1 VKRFF
6 GFGAAIANFGKT
18 SQMAPTTDRDMAP
31 HNPNVSIL
39 WSMTLAL
46 HQEHMFSDMFLARL
60 LARNIR

>member
-1 VKRFF
+1 
-6 GFGAAIANFGKT
+6 
-18 SQMAPTTDRDMAP
+18 MAP

-46 HQEHMFSDMFLARL
+46 HQEHMFSDMFLAHL